1 MANYNKHSFTLLE
14 VVMALA
20 ILALGF
26 ISAMGL
32 AMNAAGRLMKS
43 QTRWEEQHM
52 LNQAT
57 EYYLL
62 AGPKEQIPQ
71 DFFPFEGYRA
81 ECVIDKADL
90 PEGVDTEVGTWRL
103 VKLIITIYNQENKPV
118 TSLEMDKIFQAA
130 DVE

>member
-1 MANYNKHSFTLLE
+1 MAKYNKQTFTLLE

-20 ILALGF
+20 IMALGF

-32 AMNAAGRLMKS
+32 AMNAASRLMKS

-52 LNQAT
+52 LNQAA

-71 DFFPFEGYRA
+71 EFFPYEGYHA
-81 ECVIDKADL
+81 ECVIEKADL
-90 PEGVDTEVGTWRL
+90 PEGVDAEVGTWRL
-103 VKLIITIYNQENKPV
+103 VKLIITIYNQQNQPV
-118 TSLEMDKIFQAA
+118 NSLEMDKILQAA